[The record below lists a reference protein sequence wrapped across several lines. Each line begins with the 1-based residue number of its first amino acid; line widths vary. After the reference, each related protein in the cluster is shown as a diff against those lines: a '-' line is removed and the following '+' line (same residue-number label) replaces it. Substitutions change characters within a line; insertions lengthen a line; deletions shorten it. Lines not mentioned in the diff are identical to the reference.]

1 MVFPNDFTL
10 QLKTNDI
17 DRARENSFTIID
29 SHGRVLYSDDNFSDS
44 KEYNYDINLK
54 NGDYQFLFKDLM
66 EDGISLHWWNRNS
79 PEKIGING
87 EIIFSDTN
95 GDTLHEFNPDF
106 GQEVRFNFHIGP
118 LP

>member
-1 MVFPNDFTL
+1 MHTF
-10 QLKTNDI
+10 LKLVH
-17 DRARENSFTIID
+17 F
-29 SHGRVLYSDDNFSDS
+29 
-44 KEYNYDINLK
+44 LK